1 MKISMPITKKR
12 IQNHFHYAWWMYALL
27 AFIVIFGWNLAGTV
41 TRYQAPAEK
50 RVDWFY
56 GGYHLDEGAA
66 AEALLAKLHTE
77 LLPEM
82 EEVNFQ
88 QIFMDD
94 AYGEMQLSTWSF
106 AGEGDLYTLNKKYF
120 SNLASNGAMLD
131 LTPYVDSGLLKLD
144 GMDLSDCTVT
154 DPDTGKQWLCGIP
167 AKELPGLL
175 GYNLVCD
182 DCYLSVLING
192 GNDEN
197 TVKLLAWLVDN
208 CRQPADPPAA
218 QQAAQ

>member
-1 MKISMPITKKR
+1 
-12 IQNHFHYAWWMYALL
+12 
-27 AFIVIFGWNLAGTV
+27 
-41 TRYQAPAEK
+41 
-50 RVDWFY
+50 
-56 GGYHLDEGAA
+56 
-66 AEALLAKLHTE
+66 
-77 LLPEM
+77 
-82 EEVNFQ
+82 
-88 QIFMDD
+88 MDD
-94 AYGEMQLSTWSF
+94 AYGEMQLTTWSF

-120 SNLASNGAMLD
+120 TNLMSNGAMLD
-131 LTPYVDSGLLKLD
+131 LTPYLDSGLLKLD
-144 GMDLSDCTVT
+144 GMDLSDCYVT
-154 DPDTGKQWLCGIP
+154 DPDTGEKWLCGIP

-218 QQAAQ
+218 QQAEQ